1 MVGFVGEVLVVGD
14 WVAGLEAVTGLG
26 NEGTVTVR
34 MLGSRGVPPAADVD
48 AAGLVAADVDDADV
62 DDVPLVPETPLT
74 PDVGKMGLSRPEDT
88 FGKPCTAARL
98 ELAKCQQSTA
108 VRGGLLPYESM
119 HLTYNFESM

>member
-34 MLGSRGVPPAADVD
+34 MPGSKGVPPAADVD
-48 AAGLVAADVDDADV
+48 AAGLVAADVDD
-62 DDVPLVPETPLT
+62 VPLVPETLLT
-74 PDVGKMGLSRPEDT
+74 PGVGEVGLPRPKDT

-108 VRGGLLPYESM
+108 VRGGLLPYKST
-119 HLTYNFESM
+119 HITYKFESM